1 MMAYIIKEA
10 RLKQRSIAI
19 SLCDLKN
26 AFGAVQYNLMKSVLV
41 YHHILDSI
49 QSLVVNPYA
58 DFHSYI
64 ISDSFSTPGIPL
76 NVGCF
81 KGTALAPLYSIY
93 ASIHSSS
100 SLSRK
105 NIISLVFHHL
115 IKRIA
120 YSIPFIGS
128 SLRTMLLWLLLMDV
142 KISCQ

>member
-1 MMAYIIKEA
+1 MIPSSLFSHRLIEQKIQKTFTTGVSGVLEHTSMMAYKINEA
-10 RLKQRSIAI
+10 RLKQRSIVI

-26 AFGAVQYNLMKSVLV
+26 AFGAVQYTLMESVLV
-41 YHHILDSI
+41 YHHISDSI
-49 QSLVVNPYA
+49 QSFVVKLYA

-81 KGTALAPLYSIY
+81 KETALAPLYSIY

-105 NIISLVFHHL
+105 NTIVWF
-115 IKRIA
+115 
-120 YSIPFIGS
+120 F
-128 SLRTMLLWLLLMDV
+128 TT
-142 KISCQ
+142 